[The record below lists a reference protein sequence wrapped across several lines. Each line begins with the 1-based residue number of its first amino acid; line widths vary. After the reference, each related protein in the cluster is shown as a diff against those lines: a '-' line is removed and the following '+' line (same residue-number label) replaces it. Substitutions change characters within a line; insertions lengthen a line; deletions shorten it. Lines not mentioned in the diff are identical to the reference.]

1 MRRSSLLLATALSL
15 IAFGTAHA
23 DYRAAEAALEAGDF
37 AAAIPLLDEEAK
49 LGNPVAA
56 YNLGRLYEAGSAG
69 APDFQQAVTYYRIAA
84 ELDLA
89 PQFDGTALGPNL
101 AQLIQASQMYS
112 QYSLGRL
119 YETGQGVPQDLQQA
133 TQWYVRAADLGHPKA
148 ALKIAYLFRDGGP
161 GLKPDGRLAVSY
173 FEKAD
178 RKSTRLNSSHCA
190 LSRMPSSA

>member
-15 IAFGTAHA
+15 VASFGIAQA

-56 YNLGRLYEAGSAG
+56 YNLGRLYESGAAG
-69 APDFQQAVTYYRIAA
+69 APDYQQAATYYRIAA

-89 PQFDGTALGPNL
+89 PRFDGTALGPNL
-101 AQLIQASQMYS
+101 AQLIQSSQMYA

-119 YETGQGVPQDLQQA
+119 YETGQGVPQDMQQA
-133 TQWYVRAADLGHPKA
+133 AGWFVRAADLGHPKA
-148 ALKIAYLFRDGGP
+148 AMKLAYMFRDGGP
-161 GLKPDGRLAVSY
+161 GL
-173 FEKAD
+173 
-178 RKSTRLNSSHCA
+178 
-190 LSRMPSSA
+190 